1 MSENAGHLVFVGL
14 SSSYGGAYTEIG
26 ALSSASLTR
35 DRTVLD
41 LTNFKDTSAHKLKM
55 MGLKDTK
62 LELSGNRD
70 LADAQ
75 QSALSSRYDDG
86 ASTFIE
92 IGWDGS
98 TFKKGEFKVSNFSE
112 KASVDGVVEF
122 SASLEGTPNGGA
134 SNVWG

>member
-1 MSENAGHLVFVGL
+1 MAENAGHAVSIGL
-14 SSSYGGAYTEIG
+14 SSSLGGAYTEIG
-26 ALSSASLTR
+26 SLNSVSLTR

-62 LELSGNRD
+62 IELSGNRD

-86 ASTFIE
+86 ASTFIQ

-98 TFKKGEFKVSNFSE
+98 TFKKGEFKVANFSE
-112 KASVDGVVEF
+112 KASVDGLVEF
-122 SASLEGTPNGGA
+122 SVSLEGTPNSAAGA
-134 SNVWG
+134 VWG